1 MGKTISIKFDQSK
14 KGQKDALKIMSI
26 LRKNIPKKE
35 KEEKMKNF
43 DNDIH

>member
-14 KGQKDALKIMSI
+14 EGQKDALKIMSV
-26 LRKNIPKKE
+26 LRKNIPKK
-35 KEEKMKNF
+35 KKREKMKKF